1 MSVLNGNGASESRR
15 REIAAFLRSRR
26 ERISP
31 EQVGLPPSRRRRTPG
46 LRREEVAQLAGVG
59 VTWYTWLEQG
69 RDINASPQ
77 VLDAIA
83 RTLQFDAHEHA
94 HLFTLAGLPTIT
106 TIADECDALCP
117 TARLLIEQ
125 LEPYPASVLNARFDL
140 LAFNRV
146 YASFFDDLETMP
158 LEDRNCLW
166 LAFTHP
172 RWHEVIVDWD
182 EAVSRMVAEYR
193 AAMAERID
201 DPAWRS
207 LVDRLHRASP
217 EFTAVWERH
226 DVVGMES
233 RLKRTLHPQ
242 VGLLRLDYTNLW
254 LDQRLGIRI
263 VTFTPADEQT
273 SERLQELYRSL
284 EPGVSPVER
293 APELAAPR

>member
-31 EQVGLPPSRRRRTPG
+31 EQVGLPSSRRRRTPG

-166 LAFTHP
+166 LAFTDP
-172 RWHEVIVDWD
+172 LWREVMVDWD
-182 EAVSRMVAEYR
+182 ESVGRMVAEYR
-193 AAMAERID
+193 AAMAEHID
-201 DPAWRS
+201 DPAWQGF
-207 LVDRLHRASP
+207 VDRLHRASP
-217 EFTAVWERH
+217 EFTTFWDRH
-226 DVVGMES
+226 DVVRMENNTQ
-233 RLKRTLHPQ
+233 RAMHPT
-242 VGLLRLDYTNLW
+242 VGLLRLNYTNLW
-254 LDQRLGIRI
+254 LDHGPRARI
-263 VTFTPADEQT
+263 VAFTPADEQT
-273 SERLQELYRSL
+273 TERLQTLYRPL
-284 EPGVSPVER
+284 
-293 APELAAPR
+293 